1 MRKEDLPHCPHE
13 KIIIMMPNPKP
24 TEVTL
29 KREGE
34 AFPLATDPLCSILEQ
49 FES

>member
-1 MRKEDLPHCPHE
+1 MRNADLPHCPHG
-13 KIIIMMPNPKP
+13 KKIIMMPKLKP
-24 TEVTL
+24 TEVIL
-29 KREGE
+29 EGEGE